1 MSETP
6 SRRSLPKRIF
16 LVLVGFAVFTIIF
29 VIAIRL
35 AVLGMFQGIAAN
47 KATGLS
53 ALPMEFTHSVDAD
66 KSTEAGW
73 IARSADLRARTS
85 DFDHSVASLHQ
96 VVTAQGGYLED
107 LRTQARSGYGRS

>member
-16 LVLVGFAVFTIIF
+16 LVLGGLAVFTIIF

-47 KATGLS
+47 KTTGLS
-53 ALPMEFTHSVDAD
+53 ALPMEFTHSVDFAYTDAD

-73 IARSADLRARTS
+73 IARSADLRART
-85 DFDHSVASLHQ
+85 
-96 VVTAQGGYLED
+96 
-107 LRTQARSGYGRS
+107 